1 MYPIGFEQVVKL
13 AIDNFKKMG
22 LDVTMMRTSH
32 SIFTKRGTSV
42 GGYYS
47 ESPNKQYEYDH
58 REDEALFMDKKFVS
72 RRLEVQ
78 KEAYEQK
85 KELSAVHAGPA
96 WIEVFGETPF
106 TPVLQKEACQLS
118 KKQQE
123 LSTWCLRTARSDH
136 QQLYPGRR
144 KKFYDH
150 CLSDP

>member
-85 KELSAVHAGPA
+85 EGAFRCACGACPDRGIRGNTVYPCFAERGMSA
-96 WIEVFGETPF
+96 
-106 TPVLQKEACQLS
+106 Q
-118 KKQQE
+118 
-123 LSTWCLRTARSDH
+123 
-136 QQLYPGRR
+136 
-144 KKFYDH
+144 
-150 CLSDP
+150 